1 MTACGAL
8 IYGFAAKADD
18 ITQMPRVD
26 SYRDR
31 DGRTVLIDNEDIHPI
46 EWAMEHHKYGQYV
59 FVEDDQ
65 LWYSDMVIFGIFLG
79 ESGDELDLENMEEV
93 KTRAKDISEAVKFF
107 TDWDTDISD
116 YGYHICTMYD
126 Y

>member
-1 MTACGAL
+1 MTCGAL

-18 ITQMPRVD
+18 ITQMPQVD

-31 DGRTVLIDNEDIHPI
+31 DGNTVLVDNEGVHPI

-65 LWYSDMVIFGIFLG
+65 LWYSDKVIFGILLG
-79 ESGDELDLENMEEV
+79 ESGDELDFMEMMDV
-93 KTRAKDISEAVKFF
+93 KPRSKEISEAVKFF

-116 YGYHICTMYD
+116 YGYHVCTMYD
-126 Y
+126 

>member
-1 MTACGAL
+1 MAWGAL

-26 SYRDR
+26 SYKDGH
-31 DGRTVLIDNEDIHPI
+31 GRTIVIDNEDVHPI

-59 FVEDDQ
+59 HVEDDQ
-65 LWYSDMVIFGIFLG
+65 LWYSDRVVFGYFIG
-79 ESGDELDLENMEEV
+79 VSGDELTLENMED
-93 KTRAKDISEAVKFF
+93 AKRYADDISEAVKFF

-116 YGYHICTMYD
+116 YGYHVCTMYD
-126 Y
+126 

>member
-1 MTACGAL
+1 MAWGAL
-8 IYGFAAKADD
+8 IYGYAVKADD
-18 ITQMPRVD
+18 ITQMPQVD
-26 SYRDR
+26 SYKFK
-31 DGRTVLIDNEDIHPI
+31 GRTVVVDNEDVHPI

-65 LWYSDMVIFGIFLG
+65 LWYSDRVIFGIFLG
-79 ESGDELDLENMEEV
+79 ESGDELSLENMEEV
-93 KTRAKDISEAVKFF
+93 KARAKDISEAVKFF

>member
-1 MTACGAL
+1 MAWGAL
-8 IYGFAAKADD
+8 IYGYAAKADD

-31 DGRTVLIDNEDIHPI
+31 DGREVLIDNEEVHPI

-65 LWYSDMVIFGIFLG
+65 LWHSDKVIFGILLG
-79 ESGDELDLENMEEV
+79 ESGDELDFMEMMDV
-93 KTRAKDISEAVKFF
+93 KPRSKEISEAVKFF
-107 TDWDTDISD
+107 TGWDTDISD
-116 YGYHICTMYD
+116 YGYHVCTMYD
-126 Y
+126 

>member
-1 MTACGAL
+1 MAWGAL
-8 IYGFAAKADD
+8 IYGYAAKADD

-31 DGRTVLIDNEDIHPI
+31 DGREVLIDNEEVHPI

-65 LWYSDMVIFGIFLG
+65 LWHSDKVIFGILLG
-79 ESGDELDLENMEEV
+79 ESGDELDFMEMMDV
-93 KTRAKDISEAVKFF
+93 KPRSKEISEAVKFF
-107 TDWDTDISD
+107 TGWDTDIND
-116 YGYHICTMYD
+116 YGYHVCTMYD
-126 Y
+126 

>member
-1 MTACGAL
+1 MAWGAL
-8 IYGFAAKADD
+8 IYGYAAKADD

-31 DGRTVLIDNEDIHPI
+31 DGREVLIDNEEVHPI

-65 LWYSDMVIFGIFLG
+65 LWHSDKVIFGILLG
-79 ESGDELDLENMEEV
+79 ESGDELDFMEMMDV
-93 KTRAKDISEAVKFF
+93 KSRSKEISEAVKFF
-107 TDWDTDISD
+107 TGWDTDIND
-116 YGYHICTMYD
+116 YGYHVCTMYD
-126 Y
+126 

>member
-1 MTACGAL
+1 MAWGAL
-8 IYGFAAKADD
+8 IYGYAAKADD

-31 DGRTVLIDNEDIHPI
+31 DGREVLIDNEEVHPI

-65 LWYSDMVIFGIFLG
+65 LWHSDKVIFGILLG
-79 ESGDELDLENMEEV
+79 ESGDELDFMEMMDV
-93 KTRAKDISEAVKFF
+93 KPRSKEISEAVKFF
-107 TDWDTDISD
+107 TGWDTDITD
-116 YGYHICTMYD
+116 YGYHVCTMYD
-126 Y
+126 

>member
-1 MTACGAL
+1 MAWGAL
-8 IYGFAAKADD
+8 IYGYAAKADD
-18 ITQMPRVD
+18 ITQMPRIN
-26 SYRDR
+26 SYHDK
-31 DGRTVLIDNEDIHPI
+31 DGRLILTDNDDVHPI

-65 LWYSDMVIFGIFLG
+65 LWYSDRVIFGIFLG
-79 ESGDELDLENMEEV
+79 ESGDELSLENMEEV
-93 KTRAKDISEAVKFF
+93 KARAKDISEAVKFF

-126 Y
+126 

>member
-1 MTACGAL
+1 MAWGVL
-8 IYGFAAKADD
+8 IYGYAAKADD

-26 SYRDR
+26 SYRDKS
-31 DGRTVLIDNEDIHPI
+31 GRMILIDNEDVHPI

-59 FVEDDQ
+59 YAEDDQ
-65 LWYSDMVIFGIFLG
+65 LWYSDRVIFGIFLG
-79 ESGDELDLENMEEV
+79 ESGDELNLENMEEV

-116 YGYHICTMYD
+116 YGYHVCTIYD
-126 Y
+126 